1 MTEEDEAKPTNE
13 PVQAEGHRKHQQARL
28 LKLRDKEAR
37 VRVSVRLDTTVDE
50 KLDQLA
56 KLRGLDRNT
65 AISVAIVQDWLAC
78 VEPNHPK
85 RSDT

>member
-1 MTEEDEAKPTNE
+1 MSAPSKVIIKTK
-13 PVQAEGHRKHQQARL
+13 VSL
-28 LKLRDKEAR
+28 LTTKCKGGNGDR

-78 VEPNHPK
+78 VGPNHPK

>member
-1 MTEEDEAKPTNE
+1 MTKEDEAKPTNE
-13 PVQAEGHRKHQQARL
+13 SVQAEGHRKHQQARL
-28 LKLRDKEAR
+28 LTLRDKEAR

-78 VEPNHPK
+78 VGPNHPK